1 MSKIKTRFHF
11 RLNRKIRVR
20 KKIFGSTDR
29 PRLCVFRS
37 LKHIY
42 AQIIDDTKGTT
53 LVSASSLDVDLKSRL
68 TDKDKSEV
76 SSLVGEDLAQK
87 ASKDGISQVVFDRS
101 GFKYHGRVKSLAEAA
116 RKGGLKF

>member
-1 MSKIKTRFHF
+1 MSKIKTRFYY

-20 KKIFGSTDR
+20 KKILGSTDR
-29 PRLCVFRS
+29 PRLSVFRS

-53 LVSASSLDVDLKSRL
+53 LVSASSLDVDLRSTL

-76 SSLVGEDLAQK
+76 SSLVGKNLAHR

-101 GFKYHGRVKSLAEAA
+101 GFKYHGRVKSLAEGA
-116 RKGGLKF
+116 REGGLKF